1 MNRKKNLSKRY
12 KYIRLSYTLNSN
24 SPLHPDL
31 QKPQIT
37 PQNQILTG
45 DNYKTSII
53 TVENH
58 SGTHVDAPAHFLKD
72 GKIISDYDPDELVF
86 HNPIILDCPKNQDEL
101 INKQDISYFLSK
113 KDLIEDIDCLF
124 LRTGFG
130 TYHDEN
136 PEKYST
142 QNPGISPEAVFH
154 LRCQLPN
161 LACLGID
168 SISMSRYG
176 RMKESIEVH
185 KNAFMKEVNLGKPL
199 VLVED
204 LDLRV
209 VGEKTELE
217 KVLVVPWQ
225 VGNIDSAPCTVL
237 AQITQY

>member
-45 DNYKTSII
+45 DN
-53 TVENH
+53 
-58 SGTHVDAPAHFLKD
+58 
-72 GKIISDYDPDELVF
+72 
-86 HNPIILDCPKNQDEL
+86 
-101 INKQDISYFLSK
+101 KQDISYLLSK

>member
-1 MNRKKNLSKRY
+1 M
-12 KYIRLSYTLNSN
+12 
-24 SPLHPDL
+24 
-31 QKPQIT
+31 
-37 PQNQILTG
+37 
-45 DNYKTSII
+45 
-53 TVENH
+53 
-58 SGTHVDAPAHFLKD
+58 
-72 GKIISDYDPDELVF
+72 
-86 HNPIILDCPKNQDEL
+86 DCPKNQDEL

>member
-1 MNRKKNLSKRY
+1 MNPKKNISNRC

-31 QKPQIT
+31 KEPRIT
-37 PQNQILTG
+37 PKNQILTG
-45 DNYKTSII
+45 GNYNTSII

-72 GKIISDYDPDELVF
+72 GKIISDYSADELVF
-86 HNPIILDCPKNQDEL
+86 YNSIIWDCPKNRDEL
-101 INKQDISYFLSK
+101 INKQDISHFLSK
-113 KDLIEDIDCLF
+113 NKVLIKNIDCLL

-136 PEKYST
+136 AKIYST
-142 QNPGISPEAVFH
+142 QNPGISPGAVFY

-168 SISMSRYG
+168 TISMSRYG

-185 KNAFMKEVNLGKPL
+185 QNAFMNVASLGKPL

-209 VGEKTELE
+209 VGEGTELI

-225 VGNIDSAPCTVL
+225 VDAIDSAPCTVL
-237 AQITQY
+237 AQIN